1 MGPSIV
7 ARRRTGSSHVQQAGA
22 GEEHGEEQRD
32 PPPSLHVVGLYGA
45 HAAPVNRRRRDRHGF
60 PQRLPE
66 RGPAPLPPPANL
78 CLVALPMTTSGGT
91 MNARIF
97 VWTVLATLGLGSAGF
112 ADTFAVDPAHTSVQ
126 FQVRHIF
133 TKVTGRF
140 QMFDGKIVYDEK
152 NPARSEVQG
161 SIDAAS
167 INTNV
172 EKRDNH
178 LRSADFFDV
187 EKFPKITFQSTGV
200 SDVDASG
207 KNGKM
212 TGTLTL
218 HGVTRPVV
226 LEASFLGKGKGPDG
240 KERAGFHGTTTI
252 NRKDFGLTWNK
263 ALESGGVLVGDDVT
277 IDLDVEGVQ
286 QG

>member
-1 MGPSIV
+1 MK
-7 ARRRTGSSHVQQAGA
+7 
-22 GEEHGEEQRD
+22 
-32 PPPSLHVVGLYGA
+32 
-45 HAAPVNRRRRDRHGF
+45 
-60 PQRLPE
+60 
-66 RGPAPLPPPANL
+66 
-78 CLVALPMTTSGGT
+78 
-91 MNARIF
+91 ARILA
-97 VWTVLATLGLGSAGF
+97 WTMLATLGLASAVI
-112 ADTFAVDPAHTSVQ
+112 ADTFTVDPAHTSVQ
-126 FQVRHIF
+126 FHVRHLF

-140 QMFDGKIVYDEK
+140 QMFEGKIVYEEK
-152 NPARSEVQG
+152 TPAKTEVQG

-178 LRSADFFDV
+178 LRSPDFFDV

-207 KNGKM
+207 KKGKM

-218 HGVTRPVV
+218 HGVSRPVV
-226 LEASFLGKGKGPDG
+226 LEAGFLGKGKGPDG

-263 ALESGGVLVGDDVT
+263 VVEGGGVILGDEVT

-286 QG
+286 GG